1 MRSGA
6 DEMLAVLDEIRA
18 EVTSNPCRMGD
29 MAMRATA
36 KALRT
41 LFRSKV
47 PRRYSRDQAA
57 KALGVSVRTLSRL
70 VNDTGIKP
78 HRDGF
83 KNVYFTDDDI
93 SAFRKNTL

>member
-36 KALRT
+36 KAMRT

-47 PRRYSRDQAA
+47 PKRYSRDAA
-57 KALGVSVRTLSRL
+57 ASELGVSVRQLSRL
-70 VNDTGIKP
+70 VAKAGIKP
-78 HRDGF
+78 RRDGF
-83 KNVYFTDDDI
+83 KNVYYLEEDI
-93 SAFRKNTL
+93 EELRAYSR